1 VTPETPKIL
10 LEEMAMLRIDCDCS
24 RLAMTRLGL
33 LVLGLLVI
41 GVPGYAQDDRLDTIG
56 AKRAQIERVVETLQ
70 STSEELRDGVHF
82 RIDALTAELGGLI
95 LAFPVDQV
103 DSEALDSRFFDQLN
117 WLQSFVVDRFQYL
130 QQRIREGRSEYDEFD
145 ESMQAAI
152 ARAFQNDLRKIS
164 SGYIEILS
172 ELLALR
178 ERLGR
183 VDEEQRQELR
193 ESVVM
198 AAERLSGQILL
209 DAMTLTEL
217 RNMLRLDVG
226 NDALI
231 KAERAV
237 ERKQG
242 RNLESLQ
249 VLLDLME
256 RMDVSVGGYR
266 ALLLA
271 ERGSVG
277 VELLDR
283 EVFMTLMGSRLNL
296 ARQRLMSEGPN
307 VLFKTVVFIAIV
319 LLTYFLAKL
328 IQRLVT
334 IILNRDSVTLHQLMR
349 NMLISVSFGVVFA
362 IGLIVALSTIG
373 ISLVPML
380 AGLGVAG
387 IVIGFA
393 LQDSLSNFA
402 SGWMILVYRPYDV
415 EDHVI
420 AGGVEGIVK
429 RMNLVST
436 TIATFDNQRLV
447 VPNSKI
453 WGDVITNLT
462 ANHTRRL
469 SIPVSVSFGEDLD
482 RVESVLREEI
492 DKHEGILKK
501 PEPNVF
507 VNSLGSSEIVMMT
520 HAWVRTKDYWR
531 LLRSLTKRLKQRLD
545 DEDMEIPFPQQD
557 IYIRSFPGTANL
569 APLKPEQDDKGATP
583 EVTGP
588 A

>member
-1 VTPETPKIL
+1 
-10 LEEMAMLRIDCDCS
+10 MLRIDCDCS

-33 LVLGLLVI
+33 LVLGLLVM

-56 AKRAQIERVVETLQ
+56 AKRAQIERVVESLE

-103 DSEALDSRFFDQLN
+103 DSEALESRFFDQLD

-130 QQRIREGRSEYDEFD
+130 QQKIREGRTEYDEFD

-164 SGYIEILS
+164 SGYIEIMS
-172 ELLALR
+172 ELLVLR

-217 RNMLRLDVG
+217 RNMLRLDAG

-242 RNLESLQ
+242 RSLESLQ

-307 VLFKTVVFIAIV
+307 VLFKTIVFIAIV
-319 LLTYFLAKL
+319 LLTYLLAKL
-328 IQRLVT
+328 VQRLVT

-349 NMLISVSFGVVFA
+349 NMLVSVSFGVVFA
-362 IGLIVALSTIG
+362 IGLIAALSTIG

-462 ANHTRRL
+462 ANRTRRL

-482 RVESVLREEI
+482 RVENVLREEI

-507 VNSLGSSEIVMMT
+507 VNTLGSSEIVMMT
-520 HAWVRTKDYWR
+520 HAWVRTNDYWR

-557 IYIRSFPGTANL
+557 VYIRSFPGTTPL
-569 APLKPEQDDKGATP
+569 APSMPEQGGNGAGQQATDP
-583 EVTGP
+583 SS
-588 A
+588 